1 VSSSKHC
8 SYLRII
14 KKLREATPGVR
25 LPGERGF
32 WTRAAGC
39 SREGKNNEI
48 MLILDIKLLKVT
60 KEAAEADGRT
70 AEQRQSLLGT
80 IFKLHYEASGP
91 GVPLASRFTF

>member
-1 VSSSKHC
+1 
-8 SYLRII
+8 
-14 KKLREATPGVR
+14 
-25 LPGERGF
+25 
-32 WTRAAGC
+32 
-39 SREGKNNEI
+39 